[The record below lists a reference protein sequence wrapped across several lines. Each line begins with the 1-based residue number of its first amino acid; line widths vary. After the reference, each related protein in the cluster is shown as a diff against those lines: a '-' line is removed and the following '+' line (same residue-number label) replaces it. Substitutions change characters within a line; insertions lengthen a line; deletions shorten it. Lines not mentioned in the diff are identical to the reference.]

1 METYFNIRF
10 EFDKDHV
17 IKMIDSRLHKEGCDY
32 ICVADGNI
40 TANVHNS
47 LTYRDIINNGMFS
60 ISDSS
65 WTPIFLKLI
74 YGIKRQSYTGSDIFQ
89 DLLSQKTYNMAFLG
103 GTKKALIGLNSYL
116 NIISYPQDKL
126 YFLELPFKD
135 VSEFDY
141 ERIAEALNETS
152 SDIIWVGLGAP
163 KQEIFMSK
171 LKPHLKRGIMIGI
184 GAVFNFYGNTE
195 VNRAPT
201 FLRKMHLEFLHRIF
215 TEPKKQVPKFINYI
229 RTLPRIVYNEYRVNQ
244 QNQQN
249 IEQHL

>member
-1 METYFNIRF
+1 METFFNIRY
-10 EFDKDHV
+10 EFNKNQVRELIHH
-17 IKMIDSRLHKEGCDY
+17 RLTETGGDY
-32 ICVADGNI
+32 ISVADGNI
-40 TANVHNS
+40 LATAYKS
-47 LTYRDIINNGMFS
+47 LEYRNIVNGGLFS

-89 DLLSQKTYNMAFLG
+89 DLLSKKTYNMAFLG
-103 GTKKALIGLNSYL
+103 GTKKALIGLDSYL
-116 NIISYPQDKL
+116 KIISYPQDKL

-229 RTLPRIVYNEYRVNQ
+229 RTLPRIVYNEYRVKQ